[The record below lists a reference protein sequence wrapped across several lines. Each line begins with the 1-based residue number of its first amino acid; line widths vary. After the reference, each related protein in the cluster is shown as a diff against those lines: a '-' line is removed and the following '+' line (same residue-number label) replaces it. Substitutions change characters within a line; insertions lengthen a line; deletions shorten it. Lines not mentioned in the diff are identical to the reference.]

1 MQQTTY
7 DPILETADLSAF
19 RLLSPLRPPTPGHAL
34 VLVPHSGAALTVRPG
49 EAIPSARFGA
59 YQTAYTVDT
68 GDHRLML
75 ALPLLS
81 RDATFAFQSSVALTC
96 QVTDPAAVVAR
107 GIRDMSAAL
116 VEPMR
121 RMLRQVSRHYD
132 IAEFHEA
139 EESLNEA
146 VRDFRGDDAV
156 QLSSLHV
163 ELLVDSDEV
172 SSSGRQFRDVVR
184 ETRLSGM
191 RRQRHLDMM
200 RADGVEGLIAEILEK
215 DGAAAAMAY
224 IEKAEA
230 AERAELRDTLRM
242 ILERGDKD
250 REPFEIA
257 EAERAVLGR
266 VLGGSEAP
274 FGGTRRSR
282 VRGALLPS
290 DSPSSPVPRAHEYT
304 AAPEVPTGYLP
315 KPDEPD
321 RTSDGAPAD
330 SVHEGGTHG
339 AYEDPYTVPAPPRDG
354 PPEDEPIGVPTEADT
369 GDGYGKA
376 SADRRYDPRRRAGAD
391 EAPVDASTS
400 PSESGSTS
408 GAAAAPTS
416 RVRGIRHGS
425 GR

>member
-1 MQQTTY
+1 VHQTTY
-7 DPILETADLSAF
+7 DPILETEDLSAF
-19 RLLSPLRPPTPGHAL
+19 RLLSPLRPPAPGRAL
-34 VLVPHSGAALTVRPG
+34 VLVPHSGPALTVRPG
-49 EAIPSARFGA
+49 EAIPSSRFGA

-68 GDHRLML
+68 GDHRLVL

-96 QVTDPAAVVAR
+96 RVTDPAAVVAR

-116 VEPMR
+116 VEHMR
-121 RMLRQVSRHYD
+121 RILRQVSRHYD

-139 EESLNEA
+139 EEALNDA

-156 QLSSLHV
+156 RLSSLHV
-163 ELLVDSDEV
+163 ELLVDADEV

-184 ETRLSGM
+184 ESRLAGM

-200 RADGVEGLIAEILEK
+200 RADGVEGLIAEILER

-266 VLGGSEAP
+266 VLNGSEAP

-282 VRGALLPS
+282 IRGALRPS
-290 DSPSSPVPRAHEYT
+290 DPPSSSVPRAHEY
-304 AAPEVPTGYLP
+304 AEEPEVPAAYLP
-315 KPDEPD
+315 EPDEPD
-321 RTSDGAPAD
+321 RTSAGASAG
-330 SVHEGGTHG
+330 SVHDGGTYG
-339 AYEDPYTVPAPPRDG
+339 SYERPHTVTAPTKDG
-354 PPEDEPIGVPTEADT
+354 PPEDEPIGTPPGGDT
-369 GDGYGKA
+369 GDGYGKEP
-376 SADRRYDPRRRAGAD
+376 SGRRYDPRRSPGTDDAPTDAAD
-391 EAPVDASTS
+391 ARPAD
-400 PSESGSTS
+400 SGSTS
-408 GAAAAPTS
+408 GATPPAS
-416 RVRGIRHGS
+416 RVRGIRRGS
-425 GR
+425 SR

>member
-7 DPILETADLSAF
+7 DPILETEDLSAF
-19 RLLSPLRPPTPGHAL
+19 RLLSPLRPPAPGRAL
-34 VLVPHSGAALTVRPG
+34 VLVPHSGPALTVRPG
-49 EAIPSARFGA
+49 EAIPSSRFGA

-68 GDHRLML
+68 GDHRLVL
-75 ALPLLS
+75 DLPLLS

-96 QVTDPAAVVAR
+96 RVTDPAAVVAR

-116 VEPMR
+116 VEHMR
-121 RMLRQVSRHYD
+121 RMLRQVSRRYD

-139 EESLNEA
+139 EEALNEA
-146 VRDFRGDDAV
+146 VRDFEGDDAV
-156 QLSSLHV
+156 RLSSLHV
-163 ELLVDSDEV
+163 ELLVDADEV

-184 ETRLSGM
+184 ESRLAGM

-282 VRGALLPS
+282 IRGALLPS
-290 DSPSSPVPRAHEYT
+290 DPPSSSVPRAHEY
-304 AAPEVPTGYLP
+304 AAEPEVPATYLP
-315 KPDEPD
+315 EPDEPGH
-321 RTSDGAPAD
+321 TSAGAPPD
-330 SVHEGGTHG
+330 SVHDGGTYG
-339 AYEDPYTVPAPPRDG
+339 SYEGPHTVTAPPKDG
-354 PPEDEPIGVPTEADT
+354 PPEDEPIGAPPEADT
-369 GDGYGKA
+369 GDGYGKTPV
-376 SADRRYDPRRRAGAD
+376 DRRYDPRRRPGTDDAPMDAGA
-391 EAPVDASTS
+391 APA
-400 PSESGSTS
+400 ESGGTS
-408 GAAAAPTS
+408 GATAPPAS
-416 RVRGIRHGS
+416 RVRGIRRGS